1 MALEA
6 LIFDVDGTLAE
17 TEELHRLA
25 FNDAFAAAGLG
36 WAWDEPLY
44 GRLLEVTGGKERMRH
59 YIDAHGGLPA
69 LDAAAIAALHRDK
82 TARYTALVAGGGVA
96 FRPGVLRLMDEADDA
111 GLRIAIATTTSPA
124 NVEALLLAALG
135 PDGPARFA
143 AVAAGDV
150 VRAKK
155 PAPDIYHL
163 ALEQLGL
170 PAHACLALEDT
181 PNGLRAALG
190 AGIPTVVTA
199 SLYGGTEGFEG
210 SLAVVDHLG
219 EPGTPCRVL
228 RGPPLTGGCVTL
240 AELRRWL
247 DDAAHPG

>member
-25 FNDAFAAAGLG
+25 FNDAFAAAGL
-36 WAWDEPLY
+36 AWTWDPPLY
-44 GRLLEVTGGKERMRH
+44 GRLLDVTGGKERMRH
-59 YIDAHGGLPA
+59 YIHAHDGLPA
-69 LDAAAIAALHRDK
+69 LDAPAIAALHRDK
-82 TARYTALVAGGGVA
+82 TARYTALIAGGAIA
-96 FRPGVLRLMDEADDA
+96 FRPGVLRLMDEARDA

-124 NVEALLLAALG
+124 NVEALLRAALG

-150 VRAKK
+150 VHAKK
-155 PAPDIYHL
+155 PAPDIYYL
-163 ALEQLGL
+163 ALEQLCL
-170 PAHACLALEDT
+170 PAYACLALEDT

-190 AGIPTVVTA
+190 AGIPTVVTT
-199 SLYGGTEGFEG
+199 SIYGGMEGFEG
-210 SLAVVDHLG
+210 ALAVVNHLG
-219 EPGTPCRVL
+219 EPAYACHVL
-228 RGPPLTGGCVTL
+228 RGPPLIGGCVTL

-247 DDAAHPG
+247 DDAAL